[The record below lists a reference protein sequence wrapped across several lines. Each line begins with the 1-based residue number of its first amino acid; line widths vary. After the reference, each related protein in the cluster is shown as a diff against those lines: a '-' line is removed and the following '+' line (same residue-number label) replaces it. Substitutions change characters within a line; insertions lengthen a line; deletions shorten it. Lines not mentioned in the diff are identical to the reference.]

1 MSPSVTVSSD
11 SSPKRSSS
19 PETIISGASLVKS
32 PEERKQ
38 LHLTGLI
45 PGGISTLGLE
55 ESLALEQLRQK
66 ETPLQKYIYLAC
78 LRNATP
84 DIFYNLV
91 AHHLKEIAPIIY
103 TPTVGKACQEFS
115 HIYPSIAPLN
125 HPDGLYVSLNQVD
138 NIDEIIQNYRHS
150 AVSPDDPQIT
160 VITDGS
166 RILGLGDLGMNGMGI
181 PIGKL
186 QLYVVA
192 GGLDPR
198 RCLPIVL
205 DFGTD
210 NQKYLDDPHYLGLR
224 QKRPDDNVFYA
235 ACEKVISALHRAWP
249 GMFIQFEDFS
259 TEHAF
264 GLLELWR
271 NRVQSFNDDIQG
283 TGSVIL
289 SGFIRA
295 VELAGIDPL
304 KQRILFVGAGSAGVG
319 VAKQLVDYFVIEH
332 GIPED
337 QAKRMFWLV
346 DSRGLITANR
356 GDKLA
361 PHKVYFARDDNDD
374 TQCPDLSSTVDYVRP
389 TALIGLST
397 IYKAFNDEILAKM
410 DQINQHNRPIIFPLS
425 NPETKAEC
433 TFEEAMK
440 ATNERV
446 LFASGTAFP
455 NYTTKSG
462 EVRVPGQGNNMYV
475 FPGIGLG
482 AVLARP
488 AKITDTMIF
497 AASKALAN
505 SVNDDEIKAGDLY
518 PRIERIREV
527 SARVAAAIIHQA
539 VSEGLVEDKEY
550 IDTVGPIEANK
561 KPDGSFSQATLKK
574 VQDNMWS
581 PPDSHIS
588 YSQVKL

>member
-1 MSPSVTVSSD
+1 MSPSVTTD
-11 SSPKRSSS
+11 SKRSGS
-19 PETIISGASLVKS
+19 PESLISGASLTMTDV
-32 PEERKQ
+32 ERKR

-45 PGGISTLGLE
+45 PRGVCSLTSE
-55 ESLALEQLRQK
+55 EELALEQLRQK
-66 ETPLQKYIYLAC
+66 ETPLQKYIYLSTI
-78 LRNATP
+78 RNTNP

-91 AHHLKEIAPIIY
+91 AHNLKEIAPIIY

-115 HIYPSIAPLN
+115 HIYPSIAPLD
-125 HPDGLYVSLNQVD
+125 HPDGLYISLDQVD
-138 NIDEIIQNYRHS
+138 NIDEIIDNYRQS
-150 AVSPDDPQIT
+150 AACKEDPQIT

-210 NQKYLDDPHYLGLR
+210 TERYLSDPHYLGLR
-224 QKRPDDNVFYA
+224 QKRPADDIFYDA
-235 ACEKVISALHRAWP
+235 TKKVIDGLKRAWP

-259 TEHAF
+259 TDHAF
-264 GLLELWR
+264 GLLDLWR
-271 NRVQSFNDDIQG
+271 EKVLCFNDDIQG

-332 GIPED
+332 GIPEE

-361 PHKVYFARDDNDD
+361 AHKIYFAREDNGE
-374 TQCPDLSSTVDYVRP
+374 TQCKNLLETIDYVKP

-397 IYKAFNDEILAKM
+397 IYKAFNEEVLARINEI
-410 DQINQHNRPIIFPLS
+410 NSENRPIIFPLS

-433 TFEEAMK
+433 NFEDAMK

-455 NYTTKSG
+455 TYTTKSG
-462 EVRVPGQGNNMYV
+462 EEHIPGQGNNMYV

-482 AVLARP
+482 AVLANP
-488 AKITDTMIF
+488 EKITDTMIF
-497 AASKALAN
+497 AASKALTKSIN
-505 SVNDDEIKAGDLY
+505 EEETKAGDLY
-518 PRIERIREV
+518 PRIERIRDV
-527 SARVAAAIIHQA
+527 SAQVAAAIIHQA
-539 VSEGLVEDKEY
+539 AAEGLIKDAKYLDLVGAVES
-550 IDTVGPIEANK
+550 NQ
-561 KPDGSFSQATLKK
+561 KPDGSFSHRLYEHVMDHMWNPRTDAATS
-574 VQDNMWS
+574 N
-581 PPDSHIS
+581 
-588 YSQVKL
+588 KL